1 MSASCAFRNVQSSS
15 LAGDGMTF
23 RIRFGWRFLD
33 ARLRG
38 FGFGFGACRRP
49 AMGYLLSLRD

>member
-1 MSASCAFRNVQSSS
+1 MSASCAFRNVQSSCV
-15 LAGDGMTF
+15 LGDGTTF

-38 FGFGFGACRRP
+38 VRFGFGACLGL
-49 AMGYLLSLRD
+49 AMDTS